1 MVPQVRRG
9 DDSMFEGA
17 FSPMHWLLVL
27 FIVLLLF
34 GPKKLPEIGKG
45 LGTAIRGF
53 RDALSDGEH
62 ATERTPVPPAAGE
75 PSRPPGP
82 SATT

>member
-1 MVPQVRRG
+1 
-9 DDSMFEGA
+9 MFEGA
-17 FSPMHWLLVL
+17 FSPMHWLVVL

-53 RDALSDGEH
+53 KDALADGERNGDGPSRS
-62 ATERTPVPPAAGE
+62 ADANPAAP
-75 PSRPPGP
+75 PSGN
-82 SATT
+82 SLKG